1 MAATKKPK
9 IAKVPK
15 TKRLTRS
22 QINKISDYKYK
33 LVNYIEELEAKTGDS
48 NEVKKLKTMRKEI
61 RYRYLLYYGHHYRQN
76 L

>member
-61 RYRYLLYYGHHYRQN
+61 VAVIVRF
-76 L
+76 